1 MKFQSYCDGLFDF
14 QSLIAKYGKLVIS
27 KHTTGFLRSR
37 SYCNSFC
44 TDKGLIICH
53 CLDSIYMI

>member
-1 MKFQSYCDGLFDF
+1 MEFQSYCDALFDF

-27 KHTTGFLRSR
+27 KHTTGFLRYR

-44 TDKGLIICH
+44 TDKGLIIGH